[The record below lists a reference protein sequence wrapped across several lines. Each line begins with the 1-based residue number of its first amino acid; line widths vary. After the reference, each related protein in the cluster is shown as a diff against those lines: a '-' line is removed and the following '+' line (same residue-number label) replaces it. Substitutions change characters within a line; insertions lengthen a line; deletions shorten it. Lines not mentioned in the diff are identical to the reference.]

1 MRRNLQK
8 SNPALRAA
16 DMTEGNLLAA
26 AKRLAV
32 KEETKLAHRIKMGR
46 ALQSPGSS
54 VRTYHSHLKGS
65 AAHCRYQI
73 THHCTCGRDSMVDYS
88 DEVIQDQLVK
98 GLADQEILADL
109 LGDEKADR
117 TTDQIVEFIARKE
130 QAKLERGTVV
140 CESTSAVG
148 QAPKPAKSRIC
159 RGCKGPEHD
168 GNWQKRRE
176 VCPIRDSVC
185 DKRPGEGHYSSA
197 CVKCKDCS
205 EWGHSNKQSKHCEY
219 KSKSSTNQ
227 EKEVRVSSVPHSSAA
242 TAELSRRAK
251 QQCGEAMPSSS
262 VKQQRQAAAPSRS
275 AQ

>member
-1 MRRNLQK
+1 MRPTLKSGVDQAEWSHFEYEWDNYKTAMGITGNTTSAHLYGCLEEDLRRDLQK
-8 SNPALRAA
+8 SNPAVRAA

-54 VRTYHSHLKGS
+54 VRTYHAHLKGS

-140 CESTSAVG
+140 YESTAAVG
-148 QAPKPAKSRIC
+148 QAPKPAKIRIC
-159 RGCKGPEHD
+159 RGCKGPDH

-176 VCPIRDSVC
+176 VCPARDSVC
-185 DKRPGEGHYSSA
+185 DKCSVEGHYSSA
-197 CVKCKDCS
+197 S
-205 EWGHSNKQSKHCEY
+205 QMQRLLRMGPFQ
-219 KSKSSTNQ
+219 Q
-227 EKEVRVSSVPHSSAA
+227 
-242 TAELSRRAK
+242 AEQVL
-251 QQCGEAMPSSS
+251 
-262 VKQQRQAAAPSRS
+262 
-275 AQ
+275 